1 VEASA
6 WALEGLRVLEWGSG
20 RSSAYAG
27 RLLRGFGA
35 EVVLVEEDEGA
46 RKRALDVGPGGN
58 AAARQD
64 GLTNFLHGGKHS
76 VRLDPWKDPAGLRQ
90 LAHDFDAL
98 IVQQNPL
105 DLDAAELSPEAL
117 NAALPQLVVVPITL
131 AGLQEGA
138 RHLRHSDLAAH
149 ALSGMAYTTPTL
161 VPDPESEPPLRPGGY
176 QAEYTSGLS
185 AATCVL
191 LGVQQRRRTGRG
203 CLIDVSM
210 QAVLASYVRMSVAYN
225 TYNAPDPMKLNPH
238 GLGRQSPNGRPSTL
252 WGLVPCKDGYFAFQ
266 ATEQYQWDSL
276 MRAAGDP
283 VWSKEER
290 FQDPYERV
298 QRWDEIE
305 PLLLDWTMSHT
316 KAEIFHAAQAEHVPV
331 FPCYTVDEVLADKQV
346 QARGYFVEVPADGKL
361 VKLPGALIHLERSPW
376 RDEPIAPA
384 VGEHSDLY
392 LPLSPQ
398 AEGAGGRASGVEAV
412 R

>member
-6 WALEGLRVLEWGSG
+6 RALAGLKVLEWGRG
-20 RSSAYAG
+20 RASAYAG
-27 RLLRGFGA
+27 RLLCGFGA
-35 EVVLVEEDEGA
+35 EVLLVEEDEGA
-46 RKRALDVGPGGN
+46 RKRALDVGPSGN
-58 AAARQD
+58 SEARLE
-64 GLTNFLHGGKHS
+64 GLVNFLHGGKRS
-76 VRLDPWKDPAGLRQ
+76 ALLNPIEEPDRFGRLLAG
-90 LAHDFDAL
+90 FDAL
-98 IVQQNPL
+98 VLHVDPQA
-105 DLDAAELSPEAL
+105 LDAGLSPEAL
-117 NAALPQLVVVPITL
+117 HRAFPDLVLVPVTL

-138 RHLRHSDLAAH
+138 RQLTHSDLAAH

-161 VPDPESEPPLRPGGY
+161 VPDPENEPPLRPGGY
-176 QAEYTSGLS
+176 QADYTSGLT

-191 LGVQQRRRTGRG
+191 LGVQQRRRSGRG
-203 CLIDVSM
+203 SLIDVSI
-210 QAVLASYVRMSVAYN
+210 QAALASYVRMSVAYN

-283 VWSKEER
+283 PWSKEER

-305 PLLLDWTMSHT
+305 PLLLEWTMART
-316 KAEIFHAAQAEHVPV
+316 KDEIFHTSQAEHVPV
-331 FPCYTVDEVLADKQV
+331 FPCYTVDEILADKQV
-346 QARGYFVEVPADGKL
+346 QARAFFVEVQAGQHL

-376 RDEPIAPA
+376 RHDAVAPA
-384 VGEHSDLY
+384 VGEHTGLY
-392 LPLSPQ
+392 LGT
-398 AEGAGGRASGVEAV
+398 GALK
-412 R
+412 